1 MTDPIED
8 LQMRVA
14 HQELAIESLNETVM
28 RQDQMLSNLQ
38 AELAILR
45 ERLLALQPSPLGEGD
60 GPEPP
65 PPHY

>member
-8 LQMRVA
+8 LQMRIA

-45 ERLLALQPSPLGEGD
+45 ERLLALQPSPLGEDD

>member
-8 LQMRVA
+8 LQVRIA
-14 HQELAIESLNETVM
+14 HQDLAIEVLNETVM
-28 RQDQMLSNLQ
+28 RQDQMLSDLQ
-38 AELAILR
+38 AEVTRLR
-45 ERLLALQPSPLGEGD
+45 ERLLALQPSPLGENA